1 MARDIVHYFKN
12 LIEETGLD
20 KKEHNFSAE
29 EFCEKLGM
37 SVDSVMNALLILFLM
52 ENKKALNLK
61 AQNGHV
67 VLRNDLLEKSLAESY
82 KGNGRLKQIA
92 LVQSGLPIANKKSKC
107 LADLKLR
114 IRLGENDQ
122 ELMKEYGIS
131 RTTLWRW
138 KKEIEEEDKRIKEIV
153 KKNSKYW

>member
-1 MARDIVHYFKN
+1 MARDIVHYFKT
-12 LIEETGLD
+12 LIEEAGLD
-20 KKEHNFSAE
+20 KKETDFSAE

-61 AQNGHV
+61 AQNGRV

-82 KGNGRLKQIA
+82 KGNGRFKQMA

-114 IRLGENDQ
+114 MLMGESD
-122 ELMKEYGIS
+122 KEIMDDLEIS

-138 KKEIEEEDKRIKEIV
+138 KKEIDEEDKRIKEIV